1 VGNNNKM
8 TKNDVRMVWVYKRF
22 GSFGSFH
29 FGLVFIFCRFSCRRY
44 CGLDTCKFLTVLM
57 ENNNK
62 MTKND
67 V

>member
-1 VGNNNKM
+1 M

-44 CGLDTCKFLTVLM
+44 CGL
-57 ENNNK
+57 
-62 MTKND
+62 
-67 V
+67 